1 MATFEKREKAQE
13 AKWAHDQETTFKI
26 GVRRNKLL
34 GLWAA
39 ELMGVSGTAAEAYA
53 KEVVEAD
60 FNKRGEE
67 DAFEKVMA
75 DLKDKGVDVSEH
87 RVRNERS
94 DLLEIAREQ
103 IVGD

>member
-1 MATFEKREKAQE
+1 MATREKAQE
-13 AKWAHDQETTFKI
+13 DRWAHDQETTFKI

-39 ELMGVSGTAAEAYA
+39 EMMGVSGTAAEDYA
-53 KEVVEAD
+53 KEIVQAD
-60 FNKRGEE
+60 FKKAGEKGV
-67 DAFEKVMA
+67 FETVMA

-87 RVRNERS
+87 QVRKEMS
-94 DLLEIAREQ
+94 ELLDVAREQ

>member
-1 MATFEKREKAQE
+1 MATREKAQE
-13 AKWAHDQETTFKI
+13 DRWAHDQETTFKI

-39 ELMGVSGTAAEAYA
+39 ELMGVSGTAAEDYA
-53 KEVVEAD
+53 KKVVEAD

-67 DAFEKVMA
+67 DAFGKVMA
-75 DLKDKGVDVSEH
+75 DLKDKGVDLSED
-87 RVRNERS
+87 RVRQERS
-94 DLLEIAREQ
+94 DLLEVAREQ